1 MSPSSRRAW
10 IEICTFAA
18 EMPDLLVALLA
29 EGVDR
34 NVIQA
39 SVFSGMPSSP
49 SSRRAWIEICTAA
62 RGSRQVLVA
71 LLAEGVDRNS
81 PCHCRRQTRAVVA
94 LLAEGVDRNSV
105 CHRPGSALDVAL
117 LAEGVDRN
125 IGQRQLR
132 GESIKSP
139 SSRRAWIE
147 IGQCVQCHRC
157 FQSPSSRRAW
167 IEICWLTAGA
177 S

>member
-1 MSPSSRRAW
+1 MGQGPEAVVALLAEGVDRNYEVSGKLTQGTWSPSSRRAW
-10 IEICTFAA
+10 IEIRAPST
-18 EMPDLLVALLA
+18 PPRRKTVALLA

-94 LLAEGVDRNSV
+94 LLAEGVDRNRDAGDAGPFS
-105 CHRPGSALDVAL
+105 G
-117 LAEGVDRN
+117 
-125 IGQRQLR
+125 
-132 GESIKSP
+132 
-139 SSRRAWIE
+139 
-147 IGQCVQCHRC
+147 
-157 FQSPSSRRAW
+157 QSPSSRRAW
-167 IEICWLTAGA
+167 IEISTRVTQK
-177 S
+177 

>member
-1 MSPSSRRAW
+1 MSELGLAPVSRVALLAEGVDRNYEVSGKLTQGTWSPSSRRAW

-94 LLAEGVDRNSV
+94 LLAEGVDRNCTIWIRTARSTS
-105 CHRPGSALDVAL
+105 RPP
-117 LAEGVDRN
+117 
-125 IGQRQLR
+125 R
-132 GESIKSP
+132 GG
-139 SSRRAWIE
+139 R
-147 IGQCVQCHRC
+147 G
-157 FQSPSSRRAW
+157 
-167 IEICWLTAGA
+167 
-177 S
+177 